1 MKISTL
7 FQHLLILGILTSS
20 AHARLGENSEECGKR
35 YGKPTF
41 KNEGSDLIYRTYK
54 FSGKKIRVLFLKDKS
69 IIEMVITGPE
79 AVYSQQQI
87 TEIGAESMKFL
98 RGLLSK
104 AYGFTEEQLQ
114 GLANMKRLSRE
125 EAESSIQNESTQVGY
140 SIETDPAQ
148 TTVKLT
154 ATIMDIKS
162 VAANRALG
170 LGKFMGDSA
179 GLELKQDEA
188 KEAGGF

>member
-1 MKISTL
+1 MKTRTL
-7 FQHLLILGILTSS
+7 FHHLLIIGMITST
-20 AHARLGENSEECGKR
+20 AHARLGENSEECSKR

-41 KNEGSDLIYRTYK
+41 KNEGGDLIYRTYK

-69 IIEMVITGPE
+69 IIEMIITGPE
-79 AVYSQQQI
+79 SVYTQQQV
-87 TEIGAESMKFL
+87 TEIAAENMRFL

-114 GLANMKRLSRE
+114 GLANMKRLSME
-125 EAESSIQNESTQVGY
+125 EAESTIQNESAHVGY
-140 SIETDPAQ
+140 SMETDQAQ

-154 ATIMDIKS
+154 ATIMDVKA
-162 VAANRALG
+162 VKENRDLG

-179 GLELKQDEA
+179 GLEIKQDES
-188 KEAGGF
+188 KESGGF